1 MQAKSKGSAA
11 AILAEKKAMRESS
24 RSQEDKSPQQHYP
37 SPGDSNLSSWYSS
50 NLESTSFMEDSQEFD
65 AIASEY
71 LDIGYYTL
79 KDKYYDPYPFSLIQ
93 KKKRN
98 SQFNIKS
105 YP

>member
-1 MQAKSKGSAA
+1 M
-11 AILAEKKAMRESS
+11 ESS
-24 RSQEDKSPQQHYP
+24 
-37 SPGDSNLSSWYSS
+37 
-50 NLESTSFMEDSQEFD
+50 SFIDDSQEFD
-65 AIASEY
+65 AVASEY

-93 KKKRN
+93 KKRN